1 MRIEALET
9 IKSSGYLLE
18 AGDILTVSDALGS
31 KWCANG
37 WAKDTAGMVQT
48 GERRVISATVI
59 PVSSNH
65 TQSGS
70 EV

>member
-1 MRIEALET
+1 MRVEALEA
-9 IKSSGYLLE
+9 IKSGNYLLE
-18 AGDILTVSDALGS
+18 AGDIVTVPDQIGA
-31 KWCANG
+31 KWCVHG

-48 GERRVISATVI
+48 GERRVISATVT